1 MPDNILQKLTWNEV
15 LPVALDAFDLGN
27 VSGLAWAKL
36 AWENLSRVEA
46 TVYNTGMDRTQRGI
60 HFLAL
65 ADIYRDFYS
74 IVWEECNDSDYSE
87 WAEALEISQFRVGQL
102 VGLNPDFDDGDD
114 GIAYNLAV
122 RQLTAEARRDVVHN
136 LSIAFQGKQELFIS
150 LLQSN
155 KVSDGSENGHYFPK
169 ADLDNLAGV
178 KLAAFE
184 WLEQECPPCFY

>member
-1 MPDNILQKLTWNEV
+1 MPDNVLQKLTWNEV

-46 TVYNTGMDRTQRGI
+46 TVYNTGMDRAQIGI

-65 ADIYRDFYS
+65 ADIYRDFYY
-74 IVWEECNDSDYSE
+74 IMWEECDDSDYFE
-87 WAEALEISQFRVGQL
+87 WAEGLEISQFRVGQL

-114 GIAYNLAV
+114 DIAYNYAV
-122 RQLTAEARRDVVHN
+122 RQLTSEARREVVHN
-136 LSIAFQGKQELFIS
+136 LSIAFKGKRELFIS
-150 LLQSN
+150 LLRSN
-155 KVSDGSENGHYFPK
+155 KAGDGSENGHYSPE
-169 ADLDNLAGV
+169 ADLDNWVGA

-184 WLEQECPPCFY
+184 WLEQGCPPCFF